1 MKHSKFKVYYY
12 YHNINLWKFKSIN
25 KLNKKKWVLLKNKS
39 YVTSINKIPY
49 SIGKYVCHYKKL
61 NITRL
66 YYFKF
71 INKQILKKYLVNY
84 KEYNLKKKFISHIYD
99 LERRLDFNL
108 YKTNFVTSLY
118 ESKFFITKGFIFVN
132 KKRVTNSN
140 YLLNTGDLVELSPF
154 LYNYIIKNKVFNQY
168 LYLRNLEIDYKTL
181 SFIFL
186 NKSNFFIFNY
196 NNFIKKIYF
205 QQNNKNINNNLNIY
219 NNFYKFFNNIF
230 INYLFLDKQKKILNK
245 NSKYINTYKT
255 NILLKFIKYKYNDYY
270 FRNILLKNTFNL
282 KYNYLQF
289 LIKNNIFNYNII
301 NIDYM
306 YKNLF
311 NIENKINKIS
321 LNNQFF
327 NYYYILIFNY
337 YTNISKIIDKIQFY
351 NNNNIFS
358 ILNNHFSIN
367 NYNYLLLFNYK
378 IFKILHIKNKLN
390 KYYNNLI
397 LGSKP
402 KINFNNIKQINKN
415 NNEIIKKINYKTISQ
430 YSNIKFHYNS
440 IKNYNNLIYYISSYK
455 FGYRIHKR
463 SRNFYQNYMKRIKI
477 IRKIRKSFY
486 YTRFNCIRYGSFI
499 KKITKRN
506 LYNQLKTN
514 NIIINSTNIFQLKNI
529 NKLQLKKIIK
539 QNNLINNNKQSSIII
554 MKLSSPY
561 YPKNSETYKFIYSSL
576 NSNLKNNSIIF
587 QNNIKKLNSI
597 INVFKELNIVDNNI
611 NLKNYLYKLEKQLY
625 FKLRIIQ
632 NSLKNDNNINKNF
645 KDLYFLYNLIKYYN
659 INNNFKNNKI
669 ILTTLNS
676 IILFK
681 IHNKINLNYNQ
692 ISKNK
697 NKKYYLKKY
706 KYLINDYKRV
716 QLDSYYIEYNKNK
729 LITSS
734 NIKSYFN
741 KNIIKNNNLKLF
753 YNYYF
758 CNIKFNFFNT
768 SIKNIYIKNKRNN
781 LRIKYTKKYSNIF
794 KSKYLLKHQNNIN
807 IYTKYNNNINYL
819 NMNIINLNNNNFIF
833 NNKLFYIDLILNLT
847 IRKFNNNYNNFNY
860 YNYYS
865 KIKSLVINNFID
877 YKNIIIKNNLKKNKK
892 LKKKYI
898 YKNFIIK
905 NCTKIY
911 EYNYYKNYNFKIF
924 HKLKKNYIINTNN
937 LYYNYNK
944 IYNNYLINNQLF
956 NYYYGYY
963 HYKFNNKKNTKIFIK
978 FNKSMYLNNIYK
990 LYLYYIFN
998 IKKYN
1003 LIKYLFNNYILKE
1016 YTCFLNKILSIS
1028 NIKQVNNN
1036 YIKQLFYNIL
1046 FTKLF
1051 NVNKF
1056 DYILKNNFNYS
1067 KNLRIII
1074 NYFII
1079 INRLYK

>member
-1 MKHSKFKVYYY
+1 LKHSKFKVYYY

-25 KLNKKKWVLLKNKS
+25 KLNKKKWILLKNKS
-39 YVTSINKIPY
+39 YKSNINKIQY

-71 INKQILKKYLVNY
+71 INKQILKKYFVNY
-84 KEYNLKKKFISHIYD
+84 KEYSLKKKFISNIYN

-132 KKRVTNSN
+132 KKRVTNFN
-140 YLLNTGDLVELSPF
+140 YLLNSGDLVELNSS

-186 NKSNFFIFNY
+186 NKPDFFIFNY
-196 NNFIKKIYF
+196 NNFIKKIYY
-205 QQNNKNINNNLNIY
+205 QQNNKIINNNYNLKIY
-219 NNFYKFFNNIF
+219 NNFYKFFNNLF

-245 NSKYINTYKT
+245 NNKYINTYKA

-270 FRNILLKNTFNL
+270 LRNILLKNTFNL

-289 LIKNNIFNYNII
+289 LIKNNISNYNII
-301 NIDYM
+301 NINYI

-311 NIENKINKIS
+311 NIDNKINKIS

-337 YTNISKIIDKIQFY
+337 YTNISKVINKIQIY
-351 NNNNIFS
+351 NNNIFN
-358 ILNNHFSIN
+358 ILNNNFSIN

-378 IFKILHIKNKLN
+378 IFKILHIRNKLN

-397 LGSKP
+397 LISKT
-402 KINFNNIKQINKN
+402 KTNFNNIRQINN
-415 NNEIIKKINYKTISQ
+415 NNIVKKINYKTISQ
-430 YSNIKFHYNS
+430 YSNFKFHYNS
-440 IKNYNNLIYYISSYK
+440 KKVYNNLIYYISSYK

-486 YTRFNCIRYGSFI
+486 YTRFNCNRYGIFI
-499 KKITKRN
+499 KKLTKKN

-514 NIIINSTNIFQLKNI
+514 NNYIINISNIQLKNI

-539 QNNLINNNKQSSIII
+539 QNNLNNNKLITIK
-554 MKLSSPY
+554 KLSSPY
-561 YPKNSETYKFIYSSL
+561 YPKNCEIYKFVY
-576 NSNLKNNSIIF
+576 NSINYNLKNNSIILH
-587 QNNIKKLNSI
+587 NNIKKLNSI
-597 INVFKELNIVDNNI
+597 INIFKELNIVDNN

-625 FKLRIIQ
+625 FKLKIIQ
-632 NSLKNDNNINKNF
+632 NFFKNSNNNNINKNF
-645 KDLYFLYNLIKYYN
+645 KNIYFLYNLIKYYN
-659 INNNFKNNKI
+659 NKINLINSNQI

-681 IHNKINLNYNQ
+681 IHNKINLNYNNQ
-692 ISKNK
+692 VLKNK

-706 KYLINDYKRV
+706 KYLINDYKRF
-716 QLDSYYIEYNKNK
+716 QLDSYYVIYNKNK
-729 LITSS
+729 LINNS
-734 NIKSYFN
+734 NLKNYFA
-741 KNIIKNNNLKLF
+741 KNFVKNNNLKLF
-753 YNYYF
+753 YNYYY
-758 CNIKFNFFNT
+758 CNIKFNSFNT
-768 SIKNIYIKNKRNN
+768 FIKNIYIKNKRNN
-781 LRIKYTKKYSNIF
+781 LRIKYTKKYLNIF
-794 KSKYLLKHQNNIN
+794 KSKYLLKCQNNMN
-807 IYTKYNNNINYL
+807 IIKYKNNNVNYL

-833 NNKLFYIDLILNLT
+833 NTKLFYIDLILNLT
-847 IRKFNNNYNNFNY
+847 IRKFNLNYNNFNY
-860 YNYYS
+860 YNYNS
-865 KIKSLVINNFID
+865 NIKSLIINNFAE
-877 YKNIIIKNNLKKNKK
+877 YKNIILKNNLKKGKK

-898 YKNFIIK
+898 YKNFIIR

-911 EYNYYKNYNFKIF
+911 EYNYYRNYNFKIF
-924 HKLKKNYIINTNN
+924 HKLKKNLIINTNH
-937 LYYNYNK
+937 LFYNYNK
-944 IYNNYLINNQLF
+944 NFNNYLINNQLF

-963 HYKFNNKKNTKIFIK
+963 HYKLITKKNTKIFIR
-978 FNKSMYLNNIYK
+978 FNKHAYLNNIYK
-990 LYLYYIFN
+990 IYLYYTFN

-1016 YTCFLNKILSIS
+1016 YTCFINKILSIS
-1028 NIKQVNNN
+1028 NIKQTNNN

-1051 NVNKF
+1051 NINNF

-1067 KNLRIII
+1067 RNLRIII